1 MSETK
6 GTFAINEKE
15 FEVEQEVIDVFIN
28 LMRERDFLVD
38 FLNEVNNA
46 KCKLGN
52 DYDLGRFVRNLINA
66 RDNGINETPKTFA

>member
-28 LMRERDFLVD
+28 LMRERDFLFD
-38 FLNEVNNA
+38 FL
-46 KCKLGN
+46 KYLP
-52 DYDLGRFVRNLINA
+52 FS
-66 RDNGINETPKTFA
+66 